1 MTSAAFRE
9 IVVPLDLV
17 APCDRVLQVAAMLAR
32 RGGVGVRLVTVSSP
46 GLDHGYDEA
55 ELRTH
60 AAKIDAAPVAIDTI
74 ESNDVVPALM
84 ATAEP
89 EGLIAIETSAHGPLA
104 ALVLGRATSALLR
117 ASARPVLLIGP
128 ATDTSVDPQL
138 MQVCLDSPD
147 ASATLAPVAC
157 AWARQLGLRLRFVH
171 ARIDGRPVDD
181 AGAELAEAAAR
192 RSTEEF
198 GVIAEHAVVRGR
210 TAAEAIVDDAAA
222 AGAELVA
229 VGVRP
234 RRSALRV
241 ALGSEAIAVAHAT
254 RAAVL
259 AVPTA
264 PGGGHRD
271 DT

>member
-1 MTSAAFRE
+1 MTAAAFRE

-17 APCDRVLQVAAMLAR
+17 APCDTVLQVASMLAR

-46 GLDHGYDEA
+46 GLDHDCDEA

-60 AAKIDAAPVAIDTI
+60 AARMDAAPVAIEII

-89 EGLIAIETSAHGPLA
+89 EGLIAIETRAHGPLA
-104 ALVLGRATSALLR
+104 AIVLGSTTNALLR
-117 ASARPVLLIGP
+117 AAERPVLLIGP
-128 ATDTSVDPQL
+128 ATDASIEPQL

-147 ASATLAPVAC
+147 ASAALVPVAC
-157 AWARQLGLRLRFVH
+157 AWASQLGLRLRFIN
-171 ARIDGRPVDD
+171 ARLDGWQTED
-181 AGAELAEAAAR
+181 AGPELVEAAAR

-198 GVIAEHAVVRGR
+198 GVIAEHAVVTGR
-210 TAAEAIVDDAAA
+210 TSASAIVDDAAA
-222 AGAELVA
+222 SGAEVVA
-229 VGVRP
+229 VGVCP
-234 RRSALRV
+234 RRTALRV
-241 ALGSEAIAVAHAT
+241 ALGSEAIAIAHAT

-259 AVPTA
+259 AVPIA